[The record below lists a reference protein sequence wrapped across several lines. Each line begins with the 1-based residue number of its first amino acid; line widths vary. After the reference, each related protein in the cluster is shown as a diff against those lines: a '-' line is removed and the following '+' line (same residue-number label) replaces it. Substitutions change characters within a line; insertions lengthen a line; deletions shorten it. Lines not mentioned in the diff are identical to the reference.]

1 MNEIEYLAGDE
12 QDEEKTDRELS
23 EEELKAVAGG
33 KASAEGVI
41 AANADANVDAD
52 AAANVDADA
61 AADADRGALRDAQR
75 STR

>member
-41 AANADANVDAD
+41 AANAEANLDAD
-52 AAANVDADA
+52 AASLVERDAERDSESA
-61 AADADRGALRDAQR
+61 ALRDSDKLAG
-75 STR
+75 

>member
-33 KASAEGVI
+33 KASAEGMI
-41 AANADANVDAD
+41 AANAEANLDANADSLVERDAERD
-52 AAANVDADA
+52 SESA
-61 AADADRGALRDAQR
+61 ALRDSDKLAG
-75 STR
+75 

>member
-41 AANADANVDAD
+41 AANAEANLDANADSLVERDAERD
-52 AAANVDADA
+52 SQSA
-61 AADADRGALRDAQR
+61 ALRDSDKLAG
-75 STR
+75 